1 MSVSS
6 ILTVTL
12 CAEGGLLLI
21 ALLWSRLSG
30 LTLRLGDPF
39 ESLLLGLF
47 TAGVMGFTN
56 VRLLSCTSRW
66 LFVKALRRFYDALLV
81 PMFSKVRCRDI
92 VLISVAAGIGEELL
106 FRGVIQ
112 PTIGLVPASVIFGIA
127 HFGGRGMLMFGI
139 WAGLMGLIFGWLA
152 VISDGLLA
160 PIVAHAGYDAI
171 ALTYIRRGGVS
182 NVSSGSGEPCNSSA

>member
-1 MSVSS
+1 MSVNK
-6 ILTVTL
+6 ILAVTL
-12 CAEGGLLLI
+12 CGEGGLLLI

-30 LTLRLGDPF
+30 LTLHLGDPL

-47 TAGVMGFTN
+47 TAGVMGFAN
-56 VRLLSCTSRW
+56 VRILSCTGTWS
-66 LFVKALRRFYDALLV
+66 FVKSLRRLYNTLLV

-92 VLISVAAGIGEELL
+92 VLIIVAAGIGEELL

-127 HFGGRGMLMFGI
+127 HFGGRGMVMFGI

-171 ALTYIRRGGVS
+171 ALTYIRRGGLS